1 MEKSMK
7 KTNQIRILILA
18 ISNVSGEIDEKQKK
32 PGIAT
37 ILLRSQ

>member
-1 MEKSMK
+1 MKKSMK

-18 ISNVSGEIDEKQKK
+18 ISNVGGEIDEKQKK
-32 PGIAT
+32 SDIAT

>member
-1 MEKSMK
+1 MK

-18 ISNVSGEIDEKQKK
+18 ISNVGGEIDEKQKSD
-32 PGIAT
+32 IAT

>member
-1 MEKSMK
+1 MKKSMK

-18 ISNVSGEIDEKQKK
+18 ISNGEIHEKQKK
-32 PGIAT
+32 SDIAT